1 MYIYINVFFSLL
13 YDFFFCIILFVVVVC
28 FFPSLFT
35 SFLLSRFRRPLFV
48 SSFLFVCLFIS
59 FRYSPVHIIFV
70 RLFAISHYSANE
82 YTHAIAIHVCARH
95 THFKCGSYFLFYCR
109 DVRSLNTLSFLSSN
123 DAFLTQACHYTAR
136 THTHT
141 AINQLH
147 LQLVSNLKFL
157 EEWKMRHRKWQIIS
171 VSNRYFHCS

>member
-1 MYIYINVFFSLL
+1 MLVFFFYLSIYLSLDSFSTLFFVALYLCTIYINVFFSLL
-13 YDFFFCIILFVVVVC
+13 YDFFFFIILFVVVVC

-123 DAFLTQACHYTAR
+123 DAFLTQACHYTA
-136 THTHT
+136 HTHT
-141 AINQLH
+141 
-147 LQLVSNLKFL
+147 LQL
-157 EEWKMRHRKWQIIS
+157 IS
-171 VSNRYFHCS
+171 FIFNWSAI